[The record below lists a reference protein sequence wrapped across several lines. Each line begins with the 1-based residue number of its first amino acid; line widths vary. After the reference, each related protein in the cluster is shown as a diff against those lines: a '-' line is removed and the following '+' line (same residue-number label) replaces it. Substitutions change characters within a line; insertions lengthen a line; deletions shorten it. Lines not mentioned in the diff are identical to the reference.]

1 MKTYKVVYTSS
12 NAGNMAY
19 FKDLPST
26 TTTETI
32 QEIGGKYGRIVDAY
46 LQPSES
52 GSLEAFIEYQF
63 SDSVKKLVL
72 SGPYNI
78 DSTEIQPIRCRPL
91 DSKWNFSNS
100 EQKDTIYVSNLSID
114 CTKITLRELFS
125 VHGKIKDIRLITTK
139 NGYSFAYIQF
149 QTAET
154 AQGSLK
160 SSGTKICGK
169 PITVAISNPQ
179 KRKVH
184 EIDEKELYISNLPKS
199 ITKEDI
205 LELFSGMDVDI
216 RFPSIGFCFVS
227 FKDVSQARKGL
238 EFNGKIMDGKPI
250 IVSVSDPNARKKKE
264 EYKRFETG
272 NATMFKPRVV
282 VTAGVKTSVKKVHVD
297 VKKVVAKSTVK
308 DKGKEKGQEKSMT
321 NADFRKMFLDSK

>member
-1 MKTYKVVYTSS
+1 MKTYKVVHTSS

-26 TTTETI
+26 ATTEII
-32 QEIGGKYGRIVDAY
+32 QDIGKKYGRIVDIY
-46 LQPSES
+46 LQASES
-52 GSLEAFIEYQF
+52 GSLEAFIEYQY

-72 SGPYNI
+72 SGPFII
-78 DSTEIQPIRCRPL
+78 DSLEIQPIRCRPA
-91 DSKWNFSNS
+91 DSKWRFSNS

-114 CTKITLRELFS
+114 CNKITLRELFG

-149 QTAET
+149 QNLQS
-154 AQGSLK
+154 AQDSLK
-160 SSGTKICGK
+160 LSGTKICGK

-199 ITKEDI
+199 MTKDDI

-216 RFPSIGFCFVS
+216 RFPSVGFCFVL
-227 FKDVSQARKGL
+227 FKDESQARKGL

-264 EYKRFETG
+264 EYKKFEKGST
-272 NATMFKPRVV
+272 TMFKPRAMITTVP
-282 VTAGVKTSVKKVHVD
+282 KTSAKKVHVD
-297 VKKVVAKSTVK
+297 IKRVAETHT
-308 DKGKEKGQEKSMT
+308 GKETSKTKT
-321 NADFRKMFLDSK
+321 NDEFRKMFLDSNK